1 MQICGGHFPDQ
12 IPEFGKNTLRKWA
25 GQPTE
30 LVDIYLF
37 LASDESGYITT
48 EIFGINKGFHISF
61 RPPVNRT
68 VLSVFSNTIRTES
81 TPVFLRLSERKWNLR
96 HANHLQNKWLA
107 LL

>member
-1 MQICGGHFPDQ
+1 MQICGGHFPEQ
-12 IPEFGKNTLRKWA
+12 ISEFGKNTLRKWA
-25 GQPTE
+25 GQPAE

-68 VLSVFSNTIRTES
+68 VSSVFFKHY
-81 TPVFLRLSERKWNLR
+81 PD
-96 HANHLQNKWLA
+96 
-107 LL
+107 